1 MPIQNGALLWLVVPW
16 KHGFKNIESVV
27 KITRTD
33 KKLPTTW
40 NMANL
45 REYGFNSNMSPSVE
59 HPRWSQA

>member
-1 MPIQNGALLWLVVPW
+1 MLPW

-27 KITRTD
+27 KITLTD